1 MGKPAPTPP
10 ASERRLLKRVVT
22 KSRAS
27 VIVNPGSHPERFPCL
42 IVDSSP
48 VGFRV
53 RGGLRLK
60 RGQVVEVI
68 PEEELTAVR
77 CSVVWIGKRGSE
89 HEGEVALE
97 TV

>member
-1 MGKPAPTPP
+1 
-10 ASERRLLKRVVT
+10 LLKRVAT
-22 KSRAS
+22 KRQANI
-27 VIVNPGSHPERFPCL
+27 IVSPRLRPERFPCL

-48 VGFRV
+48 GGFRV
-53 RGGLRLK
+53 RGGLRLR

-77 CSVVWIGKRGSE
+77 CSVVWIGKRGSK
-89 HEGEVALE
+89 HEGEVGLK